1 MAFGARVAVGTDGP
15 SGGRLHRVPDGNAV
29 QGAITVKRRTGSARE
44 RLSGATGVGLGCEP
58 QVRIANN
65 GAPPSPGSPRTST
78 AISRSGC
85 ACGPT
90 AAASRSWAAR
100 TRRAESP
107 GPTSASGAVLAGTR
121 PGRPSDG
128 RVSRG
133 CEDRHRERFCRPGHR
148 GQHDAGLRAAVDRQ
162 RLGVRGLQFRRRR
175 REPRRQLQGRDR
187 HGPPR
192 RRRALSDGRQLGSAG
207 RRVHVLH
214 GAQRAAHREH
224 RHVRQ
229 AVERLGVD
237 GGRTR
242 GSGRGHCGRPGRR
255 HRREQHRRRLVQPSL
270 GAGPAGRLAL
280 AWKEDQPTGEIY
292 VLVRLQERHDL
303 DRARGLSAFG
313 PSLALAPATGGAT
326 AAVPTG
332 TGSTSRTLARDKSS
346 SGTLGSVE
354 GPAGAPR

>member
-78 AISRSGC
+78 AIARSGC

-229 AVERLGVD
+229 
-237 GGRTR
+237 
-242 GSGRGHCGRPGRR
+242 
-255 HRREQHRRRLVQPSL
+255 QHRRRLVQPSL